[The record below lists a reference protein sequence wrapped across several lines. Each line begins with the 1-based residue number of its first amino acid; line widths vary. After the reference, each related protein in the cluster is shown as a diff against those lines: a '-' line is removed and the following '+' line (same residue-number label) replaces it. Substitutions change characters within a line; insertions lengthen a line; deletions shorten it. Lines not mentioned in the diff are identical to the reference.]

1 MKRLIRVMLVLV
13 SFTVTFHTG
22 FSQQI
27 KRPVYKGLPV
37 LVSTRDTLFISV
49 GDYKSNGWIV
59 SPQVE
64 MDTLRF
70 ASVLPLQA
78 EFISDLDS
86 IKYKVGPGE
95 SKHFYVKVKN
105 KDYAYTVI
113 HNRASWSYLKY
124 DNNTRFDSI
133 QFIFDR
139 NYQSVSYY
147 NKMKQQFPLDSCI
160 NNARD
165 DATRVLNILH
175 WVHLQWKH
183 NGNLA
188 PQKNDAISILEEAKE
203 GKGFPCFAYAEVL
216 RAALNSVG
224 IPTRRLALKT
234 RDVET
239 QQSASGHVANE
250 VYLRDQKKW
259 VFVDP
264 QEDIMPYLGSK
275 PLNAVEFQQAITRH
289 RDKVELRSLSTINK
303 LNYINFVYP
312 YLYFFDSNFD
322 HRYGGQP
329 KKLFSGMSSLML
341 VPKGVKNPSKA
352 GFYGDQKIDYCL
364 YTNSLKDF
372 YQVPVLK

>member
-1 MKRLIRVMLVLV
+1 MR
-13 SFTVTFHTG
+13 
-22 FSQQI
+22 
-27 KRPVYKGLPV
+27 
-37 LVSTRDTLFISV
+37 
-49 GDYKSNGWIV
+49 
-59 SPQVE
+59 E
-64 MDTLRF
+64 RF
-70 ASVLPLQA
+70 P
-78 EFISDLDS
+78 I
-86 IKYKVGPGE
+86 
-95 SKHFYVKVKN
+95 
-105 KDYAYTVI
+105 
-113 HNRASWSYLKY
+113 
-124 DNNTRFDSI
+124 
-133 QFIFDR
+133 
-139 NYQSVSYY
+139 
-147 NKMKQQFPLDSCI
+147 DSCI
-160 NNARD
+160 SGAKD
-165 DATRVLNILH
+165 DASRVLNILH

-264 QEDIMPYLGSK
+264 QEDVMPYLGGK
-275 PLNAVEFQQAITRH
+275 PLNAVEFQQAVTKH
-289 RDKVELRSLSTINK
+289 KDNVELRSRGTINK

-329 KKLFSGMSSLML
+329 KKLYAGMSSLML
-341 VPKGVKNPSKA
+341 VPTGVKNPTKA

-364 YTNSLKDF
+364 YTNSVKDF
-372 YQVPVLK
+372 YPIPLLR